1 MSYSTRSGRQS
12 GRGGQQ
18 QTQVTYHQSPRQPG
32 QQQSYQQ
39 FQPPQ
44 MMYPASQPAPPG
56 ASSPLP
62 QHQQQQQ
69 QQHQQQQQYQQTQQS
84 PQTPQFK
91 TQQPAIVK
99 METSTP
105 AKTGAPEGQ
114 AAQSPVVLTH
124 QIPVPSQPQV
134 PTQAQGAAPSAAQ
147 SLAQPGQ
154 LSLKDDDSEVSELKP
169 WKKQKNPS
177 FKVNKVL
184 KRRRQNARFRKLL
197 IPKNAIMVLNE
208 LQPGISFEAEEQT
221 NAFSQLTYTVRI
233 NIDNTTYTG
242 EGPSKAAAKA
252 AAAEL
257 AVKGLILKK
266 ISDSGCK
273 KEGDEEIM
281 DTTSGDDA
289 SEKGSTNGRRV
300 IPEDE
305 VPWGSLASFALF
317 KLFADWKAQGTS
329 IPTVM
334 TPPPVKT
341 IHKPPGPKTTT
352 PPPKGATVLPENAEA
367 LHPVTLVG
375 RVFPG
380 TLFTEISREGTPPY
394 LTFCM
399 GATVNGVTYTGTAK
413 SKKEAKK
420 YCAIEVLK
428 GSNIPYN
435 TNI

>member
-1 MSYSTRSGRQS
+1 M
-12 GRGGQQ
+12 
-18 QTQVTYHQSPRQPG
+18 QPTV
-32 QQQSYQQ
+32 
-39 FQPPQ
+39 
-44 MMYPASQPAPPG
+44 M
-56 ASSPLP
+56 
-62 QHQQQQQ
+62 
-69 QQHQQQQQYQQTQQS
+69 
-84 PQTPQFK
+84 
-91 TQQPAIVK
+91 K

-105 AKTGAPEGQ
+105 NKSNAQEGQ
-114 AAQSPVVLTH
+114 TAQSPIVLTH
-124 QIPVPSQPQV
+124 QIPVPSQPQT
-134 PTQAQGAAPSAAQ
+134 PTQAQGAAQ
-147 SLAQPGQ
+147 TQAQPG
-154 LSLKDDDSEVSELKP
+154 SAKEDDSEATDLKP

-233 NIDNTTYTG
+233 NIDGTVYTG

-266 ISDSGCK
+266 IADSGSK
-273 KEGDEEIM
+273 KEGEEEPM
-281 DTTSGDDA
+281 DATSGDDA

-334 TPPPVKT
+334 TPPPIKT
-341 IHKPPGPKTTT
+341 VHKPAGPKPT
-352 PPPKGATVLPENAEA
+352 PTPTKGTVLPENADT

-399 GATVNGVTYTGTAK
+399 GATVQGVTYTGTAK

-420 YCAIEVLK
+420 NCAIEVLK